1 MLVLGADS
9 IISAR
14 WLHKPA
20 HVHAKCGEPDKP
32 TVYQN
37 LVILTYGDRHPL
49 AHALIQQATIH
60 MKGIIAVLNI
70 QKSL

>member
-1 MLVLGADS
+1 MDRIPL
-9 IISAR
+9 AR
-14 WLHKPA
+14 RLHKSA
-20 HVHAKCGEPDKP
+20 HLHAKGGEADKP
-32 TVYQN
+32 TVYED